1 MADKIGTDE
10 YGEILIYQTD
20 DGQTNIEV
28 KIEDDTVWLTQQQL
42 TELYQCSKSNISE
55 HIKHIFEEGELDKD
69 SVVRKFR
76 TTADDG
82 KTYNVTY
89 YNLDMIISL
98 GYRIK
103 SVIATRFRQW
113 ATKRLKD
120 DGQTNIEVKIEDD
133 TVWLTQQQL
142 TELYQC
148 SKSNISEHIKHIF
161 EEGELDK
168 DSVVRKFR
176 TTADDGKTY
185 NVTYYNLDM
194 IISLGYRIKSV
205 IATRFRQWATK
216 RLKEY
221 MIKGFTIDDE
231 RLKGNGGGNYW
242 KELLDRIRDIRSS
255 EKVLYRQVLDLYA
268 TSVDY
273 NPHSE
278 ESVRFFKIVQN
289 KLHYAAHGHTAAEV
303 IYQRADAEKPF
314 MGLTSFS
321 GELPALKDIGIAK
334 NYLEENEL
342 KVLNN
347 LVSGYF
353 DLAEINAIEHKP
365 MYMDDYVK
373 QLDSVLSSGNRK
385 LLTGSGSV
393 SHKQAL
399 EKAKSEYRKYQEIT
413 LTPVEK
419 AYLESIKEVS
429 KEVKRR

>member
-1 MADKIGTDE
+1 M
-10 YGEILIYQTD
+10 
-20 DGQTNIEV
+20 
-28 KIEDDTVWLTQQQL
+28 WLTQQQMS
-42 TELYQCSKSNISE
+42 ELFQTSRTNVVE
-55 HIKHIFEEGELDKD
+55 HIKHIYEERELDEI
-69 SVVRKFR
+69 STCRNFRQVRKEGNR
-76 TTADDG
+76 E
-82 KTYNVTY
+82 VT
-89 YNLDMIISL
+89 
-98 GYRIK
+98 
-103 SVIATRFRQW
+103 RQ
-113 ATKRLKD
+113 
-120 DGQTNIEVKIEDD
+120 IP
-133 TVWLTQQQL
+133 
-142 TELYQC
+142 
-148 SKSNISEHIKHIF
+148 H
-161 EEGELDK
+161 
-168 DSVVRKFR
+168 
-176 TTADDGKTY
+176 
-185 NVTYYNLDM
+185 YNLDM

-278 ESVRFFKIVQN
+278 ESVRFFKIVKN

-429 KEVKRR
+429 REVKRR